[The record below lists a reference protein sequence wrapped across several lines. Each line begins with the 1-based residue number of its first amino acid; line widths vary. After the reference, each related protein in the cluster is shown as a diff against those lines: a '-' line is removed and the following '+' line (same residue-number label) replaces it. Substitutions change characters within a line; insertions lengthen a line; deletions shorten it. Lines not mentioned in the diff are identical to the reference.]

1 VFQAHG
7 QRGLTSLPGANAP
20 APGITH
26 GGQGAELFLPAP
38 SWKGSASAPFT
49 LSLLALGRST
59 SRSFTTEE
67 STVTVTPEQAQR
79 AAALS
84 LLEPSRL
91 AAMLVMLS
99 DKSAAY
105 RRAVQAEAD
114 SRRREEARRPVV
126 QVIREAAEPEPA
138 RTTVKRVIRD
148 KDGRIERVVEEPA

>member
-1 VFQAHG
+1 M
-7 QRGLTSLPGANAP
+7 
-20 APGITH
+20 
-26 GGQGAELFLPAP
+26 
-38 SWKGSASAPFT
+38 
-49 LSLLALGRST
+49 
-59 SRSFTTEE
+59 
-67 STVTVTPEQAQR
+67 TVTPEQAQR